1 MPEWFVS
8 EAPSDSVARTRFGA
22 AATAPR
28 VRVSDAALDHRT
40 VWFEVLPGRGQAELL
55 EAAERGQIS
64 GQEGGPL
71 PLILDTLS
79 DGFRPRY
86 RAYRAS
92 PPRTHSER
100 RSRSLSAASS
110 CCTGSPTGTPP
121 GTRSPHQGTLPTPR
135 EALVSKPR

>member
-64 GQEGGPL
+64 GQEGSVRHVEVFRMASVRTS
-71 PLILDTLS
+71 IIE
-79 DGFRPRY
+79 RPR
-86 RAYRAS
+86 S
-92 PPRTHSER
+92 ISLPPLGQVPWSGVTNI
-100 RSRSLSAASS
+100 L
-110 CCTGSPTGTPP
+110 
-121 GTRSPHQGTLPTPR
+121 R
-135 EALVSKPR
+135 E

>member
-40 VWFEVLPGRGQAELL
+40 VWFEVLPGRGQAE
-55 EAAERGQIS
+55 
-64 GQEGGPL
+64 GPL